1 MAEEAG
7 LKPCTRESLV
17 QAVER
22 SMSGRTLSSV
32 HAFLTDLGG
41 VEGQHPSVQCYAVY
55 IRDGGFMVVFPAN
68 EDIRSAVQAMDRKD
82 AVEEP
87 AFYEGEVRSES
98 MKGKAGDL
106 IPVFL
111 VDFPWAMVGYFAF
124 STGLKSNLLKQVV
137 FPFGSGEQ
145 KVRPARVSTFN
156 LADEWISQGGMDE
169 DTAQDYLTGE
179 DAEEELEQA
188 KLALGRQRPLTRPI
202 APDSQADDPEEL
214 KARVLELEQ
223 QLKDAQR
230 TKPQGPS
237 GFVGATAQAPPLFQN
252 SAARGEIR
260 AEDWARLQQ
269 LAGPAPTKMVR
280 AEAQRPRGQPTSE
293 EFQLQLFADLEKE
306 AVEAADGPVAHLVPD
321 ESIQDPVQQM
331 MMMQLRQN
339 QQLLEKLCAPKH
351 RDPVLGALSGGAS
364 GSESASG
371 SGVKGCL
378 ARDAFLVA
386 VQDVEKVASMAMANA
401 ARELGMSRDRIDGSL
416 MRTYVEKKIPLAES
430 RLLANLATML
440 AESWAIGYEAK
451 NIALMGVVSR
461 MLFFVEQ
468 SAIDGGR
475 MQMGYLLGG
484 FPEPAMHLLSQRRRS
499 SLSPFAKLCNPAW
512 LSANLAYLKDLDYIE
527 ARTQQLGKIDPK
539 GKGQEEQEEKVPK
552 PKPRVKP
559 PKGGKKGGGK
569 DADGQ
574 TTNMAED

>member
-1 MAEEAG
+1 M
-7 LKPCTRESLV
+7 
-17 QAVER
+17 
-22 SMSGRTLSSV
+22 
-32 HAFLTDLGG
+32 
-41 VEGQHPSVQCYAVY
+41 
-55 IRDGGFMVVFPAN
+55 
-68 EDIRSAVQAMDRKD
+68 
-82 AVEEP
+82 
-87 AFYEGEVRSES
+87 
-98 MKGKAGDL
+98 
-106 IPVFL
+106 
-111 VDFPWAMVGYFAF
+111 
-124 STGLKSNLLKQVV
+124 
-137 FPFGSGEQ
+137 
-145 KVRPARVSTFN
+145 
-156 LADEWISQGGMDE
+156 
-169 DTAQDYLTGE
+169 
-179 DAEEELEQA
+179 
-188 KLALGRQRPLTRPI
+188 
-202 APDSQADDPEEL
+202 
-214 KARVLELEQ
+214 LELER

-237 GFVGATAQAPPLFQN
+237 GFVGASAKAPPLFQN

-269 LAGPAPTKMVR
+269 LAGSAPTKMVR
-280 AEAQRPRGQPTSE
+280 AEAQRPRGQPTAQD
-293 EFQLQLFADLEKE
+293 FQLQLFADLEKE
-306 AVEAADGPVAHLVPD
+306 AVEAADGPGAHMMPD
-321 ESIQDPVQQM
+321 ESIQDPMQQI
-331 MMMQLRQN
+331 MMMQLKQN

-351 RDPVLGALSGGAS
+351 RDPVLGALAGGGS

-401 ARELGMSRDRIDGSL
+401 ARELGMSRDRIDASL

-440 AESWAIGYEAK
+440 AESWAIGFEAK

-512 LSANLAYLKDLDYIE
+512 LSANIAYLKDLDYIE
-527 ARTQQLGKIDPK
+527 ARTQQLGKTDPK
-539 GKGQEEQEEKVPK
+539 GKGQEDQEEKVPK

-559 PKGGKKGGGK
+559 PKGGKRGGGK
-569 DADGQ
+569 MQ
-574 TTNMAED
+574 TARPPTRPKISQYCLQESNQLS